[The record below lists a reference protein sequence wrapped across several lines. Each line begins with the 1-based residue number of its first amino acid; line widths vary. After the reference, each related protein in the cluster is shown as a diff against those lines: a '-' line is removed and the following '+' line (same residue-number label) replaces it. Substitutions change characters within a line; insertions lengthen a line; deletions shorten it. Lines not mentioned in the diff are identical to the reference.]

1 MSGMVINTNI
11 ASINSQRMLTQT
23 NNNLKTSMERLSSG
37 LRVNSAKDDAAGL
50 AIGNKMTSQIRG
62 MTVAIRNAND
72 GISMAQTAEAAMGS
86 ITETIQRMRDLAV
99 QSSNTGSVNAADQ
112 AKLQTEFEQ
121 LQSEISRIITNTEF
135 NGKKILNG
143 GLSGMVFQVGANTTS
158 DNRISITVN
167 NLASAT
173 STGLGSIL
181 MTSVVIGGSAG
192 TSAGVTPKTASAIG
206 AVIDGLDKALTTI
219 DTFRSTLGAMQNRF
233 TTTISNLQSSIEN
246 QSAARSRIMDAD
258 FAAETAALSRNQIL
272 QQAGTAMLAQANQS
286 KQSVLQL
293 LQ

>member
-181 MTSVVIGGSAG
+181 MSSVVIGGSAG
-192 TSAGVTPKTASAIG
+192 TSAGVTPKTAVSIG
-206 AVIDGLDKALTTI
+206 LVIDGLDKALTTI

>member
-1 MSGMVINTNI
+1 MSMVINTNI
-11 ASINSQRMLTQT
+11 GSLNSQRMLNST
-23 NNNLKTSMERLSSG
+23 NNSLRTSMERLSSG

-50 AIGNKMTSQIRG
+50 AIGNKMNSQIRG

-86 ITETIQRMRDLAV
+86 ITETLQRMRDLAV
-99 QSSNTGSVNAADQ
+99 QSSNTGAVNAGDQ

-121 LQSEISRIITNTEF
+121 LQSEIGRIITNTEF

-143 GLSGMVFQVGANTTS
+143 GLSGQVFQVGANTAA
-158 DNRISITVN
+158 DNRISLTVN
-167 NLASAT
+167 NLSAT
-173 STGLGSIL
+173 ASTGLGSIL
-181 MTSVVIGGSAG
+181 LSTVVIGGSAG
-192 TSAGVTPKTASAIG
+192 TSAGATAITAGSVG
-206 AVIDGLDKALTTI
+206 AVIDGLDRALSRI

-272 QQAGTAMLAQANQS
+272 QQAGVAMLSQANQAP
-286 KQSVLQL
+286 QTVLSL
-293 LQ
+293 LR

>member
-23 NNNLKTSMERLSSG
+23 NDKLKTSMERLSSG

-86 ITETIQRMRDLAV
+86 ITETLQRMRDLAV
-99 QSSNTGSVNAADQ
+99 QSSNTGAVNAADQ
-112 AKLQTEFEQ
+112 AKLQTEFDQ
-121 LQSEISRIITNTEF
+121 LQQEIGRIITNTEF

-143 GLSGMVFQVGANTTS
+143 GLSGMVFQVGANTAS

-173 STGLGSIL
+173 TTGLGSIL
-181 MTSVVIGGSAG
+181 LSTVVIGGSAG
-192 TSAGVTPKTASAIG
+192 TSAGTIPLTAVSIG
-206 AVIDGLDKALTTI
+206 LVIDGLDKALTTI

>member
-86 ITETIQRMRDLAV
+86 MTETLQRMRDLAV
-99 QSSNTGSVNAADQ
+99 QSSNTGAVNASDQ
-112 AKLQTEFEQ
+112 AKLQTEFDQ
-121 LQSEISRIITNTEF
+121 LQQEIGRIITNTEF

-143 GLSGMVFQVGANTTS
+143 GLSGMVFQVGANTAS

-167 NLASAT
+167 NLASAA

-181 MTSVVIGGSAG
+181 LSSVRIGGSAG
-192 TSAGVTPKTASAIG
+192 TSAGAIPLTAVSIG
-206 AVIDGLDKALTTI
+206 LVIDGLDKALTTI

-258 FAAETAALSRNQIL
+258 FAAETAELSRNQIL

>member
-1 MSGMVINTNI
+1 MAMVINTNI
-11 ASINSQRMLTQT
+11 GSLNSQRMLNST
-23 NNNLKTSMERLSSG
+23 NNSLKTSMERLSSG

-86 ITETIQRMRDLAV
+86 ITETLQRMRDLAV
-99 QSSNTGSVNAADQ
+99 QSSNTGAVNAADQ
-112 AKLQTEFEQ
+112 SKLQTEFEQ
-121 LQSEISRIITNTEF
+121 LQKEIGRIITNTEF

-143 GLSGMVFQVGANTTS
+143 GLSGQVFQVGANTTS
-158 DNRISITVN
+158 DNRISLTVN
-167 NLASAT
+167 NLSAAA

-181 MTSVVIGGSAG
+181 LSAVVIGGSAG
-192 TSAGVTPKTASAIG
+192 TSAGATAVTAGSVG
-206 AVIDGLDKALTTI
+206 AVIDGLDRALSRI

-272 QQAGTAMLAQANQS
+272 QQAGVAMLSQANQAP
-286 KQSVLQL
+286 QTVLSL
-293 LQ
+293 LR

>member
-1 MSGMVINTNI
+1 MVINTNI

-181 MTSVVIGGSAG
+181 MSSVVIGGSAG
-192 TSAGVTPKTASAIG
+192 TSAGVTPKTAVSIG
-206 AVIDGLDKALTTI
+206 LVIDGLDKALTTI

>member
-1 MSGMVINTNI
+1 MSMVINTNI
-11 ASINSQRMLTQT
+11 GSLNSQRMLNST
-23 NNNLKTSMERLSSG
+23 NNSLRTSMERLSSG

-50 AIGNKMTSQIRG
+50 AIGNKMTSQVRG

-86 ITETIQRMRDLAV
+86 ITETLQRMRDLAV
-99 QSSNTGSVNAADQ
+99 QSSNTGAVNAADQ

-121 LQSEISRIITNTEF
+121 LQSEIGRIITNTEF

-143 GLSGMVFQVGANTTS
+143 GLSGQVFQVGANTTS
-158 DNRISITVN
+158 DNRISLTVN
-167 NLASAT
+167 NLSAAA

-192 TSAGVTPKTASAIG
+192 TSAGATAITASNVG
-206 AVIDGLDKALTTI
+206 AVIDGLDRALSRI

-272 QQAGTAMLAQANQS
+272 QQAGVAMLSQANQAP
-286 KQSVLQL
+286 QTVLSL
-293 LQ
+293 LR

>member
-1 MSGMVINTNI
+1 MVINTNI

-99 QSSNTGSVNAADQ
+99 QSSNTGAVNAADQ
-112 AKLQTEFEQ
+112 AKLQTEFDQ
-121 LQSEISRIITNTEF
+121 LQQEISRIITNTEF

-143 GLSGMVFQVGANTTS
+143 GLSGMVFQVGANTAS

-181 MTSVVIGGSAG
+181 LSSVRIGGSAG
-192 TSAGVTPKTASAIG
+192 TSAGATPFTAVSIG
-206 AVIDGLDKALTTI
+206 LVIDGLDKALTTI

-286 KQSVLQL
+286 KQSVL
-293 LQ
+293 